1 MTSVYRPRGAA
12 VNATARACAA
22 AAPGPARVIDPI
34 PDLQYPS
41 VVSGPRLVI
50 VTGKGGVGKTTVAA
64 AVAQAAVAA
73 RRSVLLVEVATPGRL
88 ASVLDVPA
96 LSGEPRQ
103 LLDGL
108 SAVALEESSALE
120 ELVHQLM
127 PLRLLSRRLLSSDTF
142 RIIAAAV
149 PGIVETALLARV
161 IGWLEEQDRRGRPRW
176 DVVVLDS
183 PASGH
188 SVPLLA
194 TPRTLSGLATVGP
207 LGAVVRKTS
216 RWLTDPALTRALVVA
231 IPEDWAVAEA
241 VELHESLRDGLALP
255 VGRPVLNAVFPKRF
269 SRTDEA
275 LLEEAEAS
283 HSIDPQLL
291 DAGRYFL
298 RRRAVAMEHARTL
311 RAATRERPLELP
323 FLFSSSMTWEDL
335 APIADA
341 LDPVLE
347 IA

>member
-1 MTSVYRPRGAA
+1 
-12 VNATARACAA
+12 
-22 AAPGPARVIDPI
+22 
-34 PDLQYPS
+34 
-41 VVSGPRLVI
+41 
-50 VTGKGGVGKTTVAA
+50 VAA

-73 RRSVLLVEVATPGRL
+73 RRRVLLVEVARPGRL
-88 ASVLDVPA
+88 ASVLDVPPLA
-96 LSGEPRQ
+96 GEPCQ
-103 LLDGL
+103 VLEGL

-127 PLRLLSRRLLSSDTF
+127 PLRLLSRRLLSSETF

-149 PGIVETALLARV
+149 PGIIETALLARV
-161 IGWLEEQDRRGRPRW
+161 ISWLEEQDRRGRPRY
-176 DVVVLDS
+176 DMVVLDS

-194 TPRTLSGLATVGP
+194 TPRTMSGLATVGP

-216 RWLTDPALTRALVVA
+216 RWLADPALTRALVVA

-241 VELHESLRDGLALP
+241 VELYESLRDGLALP

-291 DAGRYFL
+291 EAGRYFL
-298 RRRAVAMEHARTL
+298 RRRTGAMEHGRAL
-311 RAATRERPLELP
+311 RAATRARPLELP

-335 APIADA
+335 GPLADA
-341 LDPVLE
+341 LDPLLE
-347 IA
+347 VA

>member
-1 MTSVYRPRGAA
+1 MRCRARGRTRRGASD
-12 VNATARACAA
+12 
-22 AAPGPARVIDPI
+22 RVIDPI
-34 PDLQYPS
+34 TDLQYPS
-41 VVSGPRLVI
+41 GVAGPRLVI

-73 RRSVLLVEVATPGRL
+73 RRRVLLVEVATPGRL
-88 ASVLDVPA
+88 ASVLDVPPLA
-96 LSGEPRQ
+96 AEPHQ
-103 LLDGL
+103 VLEGL

-149 PGIVETALLARV
+149 PGIIETALLARI
-161 IGWLEEQDRRGRPRW
+161 IGWLEEQDRRGRPRY
-176 DVVVLDS
+176 DLVVLDS

-194 TPRTLSGLATVGP
+194 TPRTISGLAT
-207 LGAVVRKTS
+207 
-216 RWLTDPALTRALVVA
+216 TRARVSAGSASQRDVLRTTAPSGPTVA
-231 IPEDWAVAEA
+231 IPEEWAVAEA
-241 VELHESLRDGLALP
+241 VELYESLRGGLALP
-255 VGRPVLNAVFPKRF
+255 VGRPILNAVFPKRF

-275 LLEEAEAS
+275 LLEEAESS

-291 DAGRYFL
+291 EAGRYFL
-298 RRRAVAMEHARTL
+298 RRRAVAMEPGRTL

-335 APIADA
+335 APLADA